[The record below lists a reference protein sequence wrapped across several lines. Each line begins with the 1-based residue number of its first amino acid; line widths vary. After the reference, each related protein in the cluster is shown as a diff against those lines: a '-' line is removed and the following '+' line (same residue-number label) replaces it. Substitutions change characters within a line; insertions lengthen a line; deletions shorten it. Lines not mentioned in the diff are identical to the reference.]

1 MTFLVKSNIYI
12 FSLNVCYFYSKRFL
26 FLHPM
31 NIRFVIMLFAFM
43 LNIHFRGNSQENTSK
58 IPTIE
63 VFPEFISDTVSF
75 DTDDPAIYFNRKNPA
90 KSLII
95 GTDKGGKTGQG
106 GIYVFD
112 IFGKNMVQK
121 NLLGINRP
129 NNIDVAYGLIG
140 NGKSKI
146 DIAVC
151 TERNTNKIRVIKLP
165 DMQLVDAGGIEV
177 FEGEIQR
184 SPMGV
189 ALFTDEKTQQIYAIV
204 SRKDGPLQGYLFQ
217 YLLYA
222 DDSGIV
228 RGKLVRKFGQY
239 SGLKE
244 IESIAV
250 DNELGFVYYSDE
262 TVGVRKYYAHP
273 DSTGKELALFART
286 GFTEDHEGI
295 SIYKTSAKKGYIL
308 VSDQQ
313 ANQFHVFRR
322 EGEPADKHK
331 HELIKIIKTQT
342 NESDGSEII
351 SYKLNKRFKN
361 GLFVA
366 MSNNKTFHFYSVKN
380 FFQK

>member
-1 MTFLVKSNIYI
+1 MKFRTV
-12 FSLNVCYFYSKRFL
+12 VL
-26 FLHPM
+26 FLAC
-31 NIRFVIMLFAFM
+31 LFYISFTSS
-43 LNIHFRGNSQENTSK
+43 SQEHTSK

-63 VFPEFISDTVSF
+63 VFPEFKSDTVSF
-75 DTDDPAIYFNRKNPA
+75 DTDDPAIYYNRKNPA

-106 GIYVFD
+106 GIFVFD
-112 IFGKNMVQK
+112 IFGKNMEHK
-121 NLLGINRP
+121 NLLVINRP
-129 NNIDVAYGLIG
+129 NNIDVAYGLLG
-140 NGKSKI
+140 KGKSKI

-151 TERNTNKIRVIKLP
+151 TERNTNNIRVIKLP
-165 DMQLVDAGGIEV
+165 EMQLIDGGGIDV

-184 SPMGV
+184 SPMGI
-189 ALFTDEKTQQIYAIV
+189 ALFTDAKTNKIYAIV

-217 YLLYA
+217 YLLEVS
-222 DDSGIV
+222 DSGIV
-228 RGKLVRKFGQY
+228 TGKLVRKFGQY

-250 DNELGFVYYSDE
+250 DNELGYVYYSDE

-273 DSTGKELALFART
+273 DSSGRELALFAKT
-286 GFTEDHEGI
+286 GFKEDHEGI
-295 SIYKTSAKKGYIL
+295 SIYKTSAKKGFIL

-322 EGEPADKHK
+322 EGDLADKHK

-342 NESDGSEII
+342 NESDGSEITG
-351 SYKLNKRFKN
+351 YKLNRRFKN

-366 MSNNKTFHFYSVKN
+366 MSNDKTFHFYTVKK
-380 FFQK
+380 FFDSWIQSK

>member
-1 MTFLVKSNIYI
+1 MKF
-12 FSLNVCYFYSKRFL
+12 
-26 FLHPM
+26 
-31 NIRFVIMLFAFM
+31 RFVILLLACL
-43 LNIHFRGNSQENTSK
+43 LNIHFSSISQERTSK

-63 VFPEFISDTVSF
+63 VFPEFKSDTVSF
-75 DTDDPAIYFNRKNPA
+75 DTDDPAIYYNRKNPA
-90 KSLII
+90 KSLIM
-95 GTDKGGKTGQG
+95 GTDKGGKSGQG

-112 IFGKNMVQK
+112 LFGKNIESK

-129 NNIDVAYGLIG
+129 NNIDIAYGLL
-140 NGKSKI
+140 GKGKIKI

-151 TERNTNKIRVIKLP
+151 SERNTNKIRVIKLP
-165 DMQLVDAGGIEV
+165 EMQLIDGGGIDV
-177 FEGEIQR
+177 FQDEIQR
-184 SPMGV
+184 SPMGI
-189 ALFTDEKTQQIYAIV
+189 ALFTDPKTNKIYAIV
-204 SRKDGPLQGYLFQ
+204 SRKEGPLQGYLFQ
-217 YLLYA
+217 YLLQVG
-222 DDSGIV
+222 DSGIV
-228 RGKLVRKFGQY
+228 TGKLVRKFGQY

-273 DSTGKELALFART
+273 DSSGRELALFAKN

-295 SIYKTSAKKGYIL
+295 SIYKTSAKKGFIL

-322 EGEPADKHK
+322 EGEPVDKHK
-331 HELIKIIKTQT
+331 HELIKVIKTQT
-342 NESDGSEII
+342 NESDGSEIT
-351 SYKLNKRFKN
+351 SYKLNRRFRY

-380 FFQK
+380 FFDEEL

>member
-1 MTFLVKSNIYI
+1 
-12 FSLNVCYFYSKRFL
+12 
-26 FLHPM
+26 M

-43 LNIHFRGNSQENTSK
+43 LNIHFRGYSQENTSK
-58 IPTIE
+58 ISKIE

-165 DMQLVDAGGIEV
+165 NMQLVDAGGIEV

-189 ALFTDEKTQQIYAIV
+189 ALFTDEKTHQIYAIV

-244 IESIAV
+244 IESVAV

-295 SIYKTSAKKGYIL
+295 SIYKTSARKGYIL

-313 ANQFHVFRR
+313 ANQFHVFKR
-322 EGEPADKHK
+322 EGELADKHK

>member
-1 MTFLVKSNIYI
+1 ML
-12 FSLNVCYFYSKRFL
+12 FYSKRFL
-26 FLHPM
+26 FLRPM
-31 NIRFVIMLFAFM
+31 NIRFAILLFAYL
-43 LNIHFRGNSQENTSK
+43 LNIHFSGISQDKISK
-58 IPTIE
+58 IPIVE
-63 VFPEFISDTVSF
+63 VFPELVSDTVSF
-75 DTDDPAIYFNRKNPA
+75 DTDDPAIYYNRKNPA

-140 NGKSKI
+140 NGKGKI

-217 YLLYA
+217 YLLYE
-222 DDSGIV
+222 DDRGIV

-273 DSTGKELALFART
+273 DSSGKELALFART

-313 ANQFHVFRR
+313 ANQFHIFRR
-322 EGEPADKHK
+322 EGELADKHK

-366 MSNNKTFHFYSVKN
+366 MSNNKTFQFYSVKH
-380 FFQK
+380 FFDAKTSIPFK

>member
-1 MTFLVKSNIYI
+1 MKFRTYNLLLACLLYI
-12 FSLNVCYFYSKRFL
+12 PFKG
-26 FLHPM
+26 
-31 NIRFVIMLFAFM
+31 I
-43 LNIHFRGNSQENTSK
+43 SQERTSK

-63 VFPEFISDTVSF
+63 VFPEFKSDTVSF
-75 DTDDPAIYFNRKNPA
+75 DTDDPAIYYNRKNPA

-106 GIYVFD
+106 GIFVFD
-112 IFGKNMVQK
+112 ILGKNIEHK

-129 NNIDVAYGLIG
+129 NNIDVAYGLLK
-140 NGKSKI
+140 GKSKI

-165 DMQLVDAGGIEV
+165 EMQLIDGGGIDV
-177 FEGEIQR
+177 FQGEIQR
-184 SPMGV
+184 SPMGI
-189 ALFTDEKTQQIYAIV
+189 ALFTDAKTNKIYAIV
-204 SRKDGPLQGYLFQ
+204 SRKDGPSQGYLFQ
-217 YLLYA
+217 YLLEGS
-222 DDSGIV
+222 DSEIV
-228 RGKLVRKFGQY
+228 TGKLVRKFGQY

-273 DSTGKELALFART
+273 DSSGRELALFAKT
-286 GFTEDHEGI
+286 GFKEDHEGI
-295 SIYKTSAKKGYIL
+295 SIYKTSAKKGFIL

-322 EGEPADKHK
+322 EGEIADMHK
-331 HELIKIIKTQT
+331 HELIKILKTQT
-342 NESDGSEII
+342 NESDGSEITG
-351 SYKLNKRFKN
+351 YKLNRKFKN

-366 MSNNKTFHFYSVKN
+366 MSNDKTFHFYSVKN
-380 FFQK
+380 FFNEELN

>member
-1 MTFLVKSNIYI
+1 
-12 FSLNVCYFYSKRFL
+12 
-26 FLHPM
+26 M
-31 NIRFVIMLFAFM
+31 NIRFAILLFACL
-43 LNIHFRGNSQENTSK
+43 LNIHFSVISQDKISK
-58 IPTIE
+58 IPIVE
-63 VFPEFISDTVSF
+63 VFPELVTDTVNF
-75 DTDDPAIYFNRKNPA
+75 DTDDPAIYYNRKNPA
-90 KSLII
+90 QSFII

-112 IFGKNMVQK
+112 LFGKNLAQK

-129 NNIDVAYGLIG
+129 NNIDVAYGLTG
-140 NGKSKI
+140 NGKSKF

-165 DMQLVDAGGIEV
+165 EMQLIDGGGIEV
-177 FEGEIQR
+177 FDGENHR
-184 SPMGV
+184 APMGV
-189 ALFTDEKTQQIYAIV
+189 ALFTDGKTHQIYAIV
-204 SRKDGPLQGYLFQ
+204 SRKDGPLEGYLFQ

-250 DNELGFVYYSDE
+250 DNELGFVYYADE

-273 DSTGKELALFART
+273 DSTGKELALFARM

-295 SIYKTSAKKGYIL
+295 SIYKTSKKKGFIL

-313 ANQFHVFRR
+313 ANQFHVFKR
-322 EGEPADKHK
+322 EGETFDKHK
-331 HELIKIIKTQT
+331 HQLFKIIKTQT
-342 NESDGSEII
+342 HESDGSEIT
-351 SYKLNKRFKN
+351 SYRLNQRFKK

-366 MSNNKTFHFYSVKN
+366 MSNNKTFHFYSVKH
-380 FFQK
+380 FFDTKTSIPFK

>member
-1 MTFLVKSNIYI
+1 ML
-12 FSLNVCYFYSKRFL
+12 FYSKRFL
-26 FLHPM
+26 FLRPM
-31 NIRFVIMLFAFM
+31 NIRFAILLFAYL
-43 LNIHFRGNSQENTSK
+43 LNIHFSGISQDKISK
-58 IPTIE
+58 IPIVE
-63 VFPEFISDTVSF
+63 VFPELVSDTVSF
-75 DTDDPAIYFNRKNPA
+75 DTDDPAIYYNRKNPA

-140 NGKSKI
+140 NGKGKI

-165 DMQLVDAGGIEV
+165 DLQLVDAGGIEV

-217 YLLYA
+217 YLLYE
-222 DDSGIV
+222 DDRGIV

-273 DSTGKELALFART
+273 DSSGKELALFART

-313 ANQFHVFRR
+313 ANQFHIFRR
-322 EGEPADKHK
+322 EGELADKHK

-366 MSNNKTFHFYSVKN
+366 MSNNKTFQFYSVKH
-380 FFQK
+380 FFDAKTSIPFK